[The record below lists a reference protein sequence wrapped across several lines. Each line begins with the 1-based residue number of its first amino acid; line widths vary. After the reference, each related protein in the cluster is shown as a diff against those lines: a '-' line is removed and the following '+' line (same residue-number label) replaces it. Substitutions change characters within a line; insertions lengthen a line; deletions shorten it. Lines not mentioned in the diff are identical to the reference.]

1 MSTAATPSATLVLLY
16 LPEKGVRGEF
26 SIERSRAGCHLLLHV
41 VVHVLE
47 VLVDGG
53 VRVAVGD
60 GAEFER
66 RLMRVRMHQA
76 TIVESAELV
85 ELLSAGQARGSV
97 DRRATDREKEGKR
110 DRKSFTHLVIMNA
123 ARLAV

>member
-1 MSTAATPSATLVLLY
+1 M
-16 LPEKGVRGEF
+16 
-26 SIERSRAGCHLLLHV
+26 
-41 VVHVLE
+41 HVLE

-60 GAEFER
+60 GAELKR
-66 RLMRVRMHQA
+66 RLVRVRMHQA

-85 ELLSAGQARGSV
+85 ELLSAGQARESV
-97 DRRATDREKEGKR
+97 DRRETDREIEGKR
-110 DRKSFTHLVIMNA
+110 DGKSFTHLVIMNA